1 MDKMRHWLYKVL
13 EEQKGGAGSRLL
25 NHFLMILVALNVV
38 SVVLESEHS
47 IYQNH
52 QLFFEV
58 FEAFSVMVFTLE
70 YLVRVWVSVEGPR
83 VNGQSAFRARLAY
96 LLTPMALVDL
106 IAVLPFYL
114 SAFVGVEDL
123 RVLRSL
129 RLLRLLKLTRY
140 SQSLELLLA
149 VLRQEAE
156 TLISALLIMC
166 MLILL
171 AATGIYLVEGH
182 VQPESFG
189 SIPRALWWATVT
201 VATVGYGDIVP
212 VTVLGKLFSGTLIV
226 SGIAV
231 AALPAAILASGMI
244 NELKRRRENFR
255 NELIASMENGKLDFG
270 GLRYLEKVRIRLGVS
285 RADARLVFEETKQE
299 LRLQTRTACPH
310 CGGMIEIKHPPG
322 HIHVHPGH
330 KQHQG

>member
-1 MDKMRHWLYKVL
+1 MGNARRWFYRVL

-25 NHFLMILVALNVV
+25 NRFLMLLVAVNVI
-38 SVVLESEHS
+38 SVMVESEHA
-47 IYQNH
+47 IYTAH
-52 QLFFEV
+52 PLFFSI
-58 FEAFSVMVFTLE
+58 FETFSVMVFTLE
-70 YLVRVWVSVEGPR
+70 YLIRLWVCVEVPE
-83 VNGQSAFRARLAY
+83 VHGQSPFRARLNH

-106 IAVLPFYL
+106 IAILPFYL
-114 SAFVGVEDL
+114 SAFMGVDDL

-140 SQSLELLLA
+140 SHSLGLLLA

-156 TLISALLIMC
+156 TLISALLILC

-182 VQPESFG
+182 IQPESFG

-201 VATVGYGDIVP
+201 VATVGYGDVVP
-212 VTVLGKLFSGTLIV
+212 VTVLGRLFTGILIV
-226 SGIAV
+226 TGIAV

-255 NELIASMENGKLDFG
+255 HEMIAAMENGNLDFG
-270 GLRYLEKVRIRLGVS
+270 GLRYLEKARVKIGIS

-299 LRLQTRTACPH
+299 TRLQTHTACPH
-310 CGGMIEIKHPPG
+310 CGQVIVIKHPPG
-322 HIHVHPGH
+322 HVHVRPGRR
-330 KQHQG
+330 QRQG